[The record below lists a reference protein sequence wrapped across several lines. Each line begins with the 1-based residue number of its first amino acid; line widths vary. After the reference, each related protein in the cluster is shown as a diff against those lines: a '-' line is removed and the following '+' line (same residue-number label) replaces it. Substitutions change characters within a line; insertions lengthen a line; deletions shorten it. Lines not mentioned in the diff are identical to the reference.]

1 MVSVDKNTF
10 EFQNGKLN
18 NYLDETIY
26 VGSFYKN
33 KYEGDGEFYYKDKII
48 FRGLFQD
55 NFYKKGLYYDY
66 PNQRII
72 DGVWKKQNKVITK
85 GTFDIKSKNI
95 IYEGDFILND
105 MEITLSWKRTFL

>member
-1 MVSVDKNTF
+1 MTYKNNKTGVIFTGEMVSVDKKTF

-72 DGVWKKQNKVITK
+72 DGVWKNK
-85 GTFDIKSKNI
+85 IKLLPK
-95 IYEGDFILND
+95 EPLLILKVK
-105 MEITLSWKRTFL
+105 I